1 MIRFLFIYLK
11 RYITIYL
18 LALSGAFMGVKFA
31 IDRLLGRK
39 TGTLNKWAKDFA
51 FNVLLQTVHAFIY
64 LLFIGVAISVS
75 SKSLGGAFIA
85 AIILN
90 FMLKA
95 DKIVIKIFGLDKAGS
110 LATVNEPE
118 SMRSTIREF
127 LPIYTISKGALG
139 LFSGDS
145 KIYKSVRYFFTDADN
160 MKDAKKEVEK
170 QNYQIMG
177 NIARLINKTPIREL
191 SRFSS
196 LYAKLGNDLDN
207 DTNKKILAAIKAARN
222 KTNARY
228 IRRLNMAKDL
238 TLGTA
243 GKIASLGVAIANPAA
258 GLGLFVQSNRMI
270 KKYKTPNK
278 SMRKAQRYGGSTA
291 KARIDLQR
299 ANNSYNAIL
308 ERHTNNELMHQ
319 EEYERLRDM
328 YNNASTGAE
337 RSRISNDIKALV
349 DEREKQRAIEL
360 HELTEAT
367 EKQREAKS
375 DYDKAKF
382 ENNMF
387 MRTVGKVTGLE
398 TIHEIARNEG
408 ENAAKAIKDDE
419 KAEKKANDIE
429 KIAKLEK
436 ELREATNNLKEKQK
450 EYAEKKGMTEEQTD
464 KFIKDS
470 LKTVYNQSKKVN
482 VKASFI
488 AQAVSEYLAR
498 KDISKVTSENVDDI
512 LDGLKDVMARSNKKF
527 DVTDE
532 LKDNVKEALE
542 KKMVEGRKGLGLDK
556 KDTIVTIRQA
566 IVKGKDKLPDDYNV
580 HEKTQELTDL
590 RNQIRKLEDLRLQ
603 KINQINT
610 YNEVGKIKYKSSL
623 VSVNKII
630 KETSK

>member
-1 MIRFLFIYLK
+1 
-11 RYITIYL
+11 
-18 LALSGAFMGVKFA
+18 
-31 IDRLLGRK
+31 
-39 TGTLNKWAKDFA
+39 
-51 FNVLLQTVHAFIY
+51 
-64 LLFIGVAISVS
+64 
-75 SKSLGGAFIA
+75 
-85 AIILN
+85 
-90 FMLKA
+90 
-95 DKIVIKIFGLDKAGS
+95 
-110 LATVNEPE
+110 
-118 SMRSTIREF
+118 
-127 LPIYTISKGALG
+127 
-139 LFSGDS
+139 
-145 KIYKSVRYFFTDADN
+145 
-160 MKDAKKEVEK
+160 
-170 QNYQIMG
+170 
-177 NIARLINKTPIREL
+177 
-191 SRFSS
+191 
-196 LYAKLGNDLDN
+196 
-207 DTNKKILAAIKAARN
+207 
-222 KTNARY
+222 
-228 IRRLNMAKDL
+228 
-238 TLGTA
+238 
-243 GKIASLGVAIANPAA
+243 
-258 GLGLFVQSNRMI
+258 
-270 KKYKTPNK
+270 
-278 SMRKAQRYGGSTA
+278 MRKAQRYGGSTA

-464 KFIKDS
+464 KFINDS